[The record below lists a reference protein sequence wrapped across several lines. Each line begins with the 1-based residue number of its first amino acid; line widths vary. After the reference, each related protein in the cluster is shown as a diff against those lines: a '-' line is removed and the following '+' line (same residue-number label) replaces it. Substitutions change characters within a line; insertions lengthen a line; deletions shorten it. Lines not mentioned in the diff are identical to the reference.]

1 VRLARRFELAN
12 VNRESATSL
21 ALFTRSRLIFCDYGP
36 RLLSCSKPVWRAKCG
51 GALLSLFDRAAP
63 FSVASFHTFNP
74 HQHIAKVRAD
84 YGPLGRMGNGRPA
97 PHLAGILRTNERE
110 QNLS

>member
-12 VNRESATSL
+12 VTHESAISM
-21 ALFTRSRLIFCDYGP
+21 ALSTQSRLIFCDYGP
-36 RLLSCSKPVWRAKCG
+36 KLLSCSKPVWRAKCG
-51 GALLSLFDRAAP
+51 GALPSLFNRAAP

-74 HQHIAKVRAD
+74 HQHLAKVRAD

-97 PHLAGILRTNERE
+97 PYLAGILRTNERE
-110 QNLS
+110 SNLS